1 VIPAAAHVMP
11 PHRRPFKNVMVM
23 VVVTLVVV
31 AAFAGGLFAGL
42 R

>member
-1 VIPAAAHVMP
+1 VIPAAARVLP

-23 VVVTLVVV
+23 VVVTLVV